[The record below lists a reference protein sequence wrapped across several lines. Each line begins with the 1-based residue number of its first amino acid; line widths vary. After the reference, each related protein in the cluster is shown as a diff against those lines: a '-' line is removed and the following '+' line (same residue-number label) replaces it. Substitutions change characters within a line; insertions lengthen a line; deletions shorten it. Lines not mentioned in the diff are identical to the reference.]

1 MHRITCILAFS
12 LLAILSQA
20 QQPVTRI
27 ERYGIKEGLS
37 HATVRDIM
45 QDSRGFLWVAT
56 EWGLNRYDGKKFKK
70 YLLTGKNGFP
80 DLYLG
85 HLQEGPDGKIW
96 MQTGEGICSLDPNTE
111 KITSYPKANG
121 SFVFFDRGKTTWT
134 SSNGG
139 IAKHHSSSLD
149 SFTLYPA
156 DLGPRTNNRYVN
168 DFLEDRNGK
177 LWISTSNGIQVF
189 DRKTSAYISHAVP
202 VQPGRDLLNAMTFM
216 FEDSKG
222 NLYAGTWGEGIMKW
236 NHRTARFDNFYFPGL
251 QRGMNWAYEM
261 QEISL
266 GDKRYFSLGTAMGL
280 AIIDAD
286 AMDIGKVSVVQMIGR
301 EGSSPELD
309 MGQISALCKDR
320 QNNLWVG
327 TPTGLYKIDPSRQK
341 FAWTNVSKEALFHY
355 VRDIRNPSQIGYATT
370 MKGWWKI
377 NVADGKVAPFP
388 LPEGNEKLLNF
399 INAWLTTDSGY
410 WFTSQEGFGFYDIYH
425 NRVVNLSHLA
435 DGRTGGIVT
444 DGLGRIWFTVH
455 KKGLRVYDPSTKTI
469 RKVLAD
475 SAVAHSLFAAHIFGF
490 VFHDGHVW
498 ATGNNRIYKIN
509 PVTLGYEMIP
519 SKLQDALF
527 VDKDNRLLVINHR
540 AVYQVLNGE
549 LKTIYTVD
557 SLTNRFIDRITQDAS
572 GNFWAVT
579 VDGFYKVSNDFK
591 TWISFTE
598 ESEVNSM
605 IQVMEMREAGNKKL
619 ALVNAQGSFLLFDY
633 ASGGQRKDMPP
644 VVISSV
650 LTGDKRVFFPGATKA
665 AITIPHKSAVEI
677 ELSVLNFSNE
687 TETSIKYQLRGWDN
701 EWKDVLDGKIRF
713 EGLPG
718 GNYSLHLKVFH
729 AGEEYPGETVFRFQV
744 SYPLWQRWWFIT
756 LAVIKQ
762 KASGQMPQLLPL
774 LDKMG
779 ATSREMVGNMS
790 DIVWAINPKNDDAGM
805 LINRMRSHAGA
816 LCALKEIHLRFN
828 SNEEI
833 GSIKFNMEQRRNI
846 FLVFK
851 EALNNALK
859 YSGCNT
865 ITINIRKEGAAV
877 AISIEDDGKGFEVE
891 DADDGNGLRNMR
903 QRTSDIKG
911 DFFIRSV
918 KQQGTSVAFS
928 CPLT

>member
-1 MHRITCILAFS
+1 
-12 LLAILSQA
+12 
-20 QQPVTRI
+20 
-27 ERYGIKEGLS
+27 
-37 HATVRDIM
+37 
-45 QDSRGFLWVAT
+45 
-56 EWGLNRYDGKKFKK
+56 
-70 YLLTGKNGFP
+70 
-80 DLYLG
+80 
-85 HLQEGPDGKIW
+85 
-96 MQTGEGICSLDPNTE
+96 
-111 KITSYPKANG
+111 
-121 SFVFFDRGKTTWT
+121 
-134 SSNGG
+134 
-139 IAKHHSSSLD
+139 
-149 SFTLYPA
+149 
-156 DLGPRTNNRYVN
+156 
-168 DFLEDRNGK
+168 
-177 LWISTSNGIQVF
+177 
-189 DRKTSAYISHAVP
+189 
-202 VQPGRDLLNAMTFM
+202 
-216 FEDSKG
+216 
-222 NLYAGTWGEGIMKW
+222 
-236 NHRTARFDNFYFPGL
+236 
-251 QRGMNWAYEM
+251 
-261 QEISL
+261 
-266 GDKRYFSLGTAMGL
+266 
-280 AIIDAD
+280 
-286 AMDIGKVSVVQMIGR
+286 
-301 EGSSPELD
+301 
-309 MGQISALCKDR
+309 
-320 QNNLWVG
+320 
-327 TPTGLYKIDPSRQK
+327 
-341 FAWTNVSKEALFHY
+341 
-355 VRDIRNPSQIGYATT
+355 
-370 MKGWWKI
+370 
-377 NVADGKVAPFP
+377 
-388 LPEGNEKLLNF
+388 
-399 INAWLTTDSGY
+399 
-410 WFTSQEGFGFYDIYH
+410 
-425 NRVVNLSHLA
+425 VVNLSHLA

-756 LAVIKQ
+756 LAVLALATIIYSVYRYRIRQVIREERLRARIATDLHDDIGATLSSISFYSESIKQ